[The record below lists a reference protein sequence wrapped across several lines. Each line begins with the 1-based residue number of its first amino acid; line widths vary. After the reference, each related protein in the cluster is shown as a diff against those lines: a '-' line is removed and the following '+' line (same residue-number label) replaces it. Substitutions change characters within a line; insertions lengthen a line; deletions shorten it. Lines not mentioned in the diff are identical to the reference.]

1 MNNKKTFVLD
11 TSVLI
16 HDPSAIFNFEENDVI
31 IPYIVIH
38 EIDGLRKSPNG
49 RGFAAREVIKQ
60 IEKFNQ
66 ETQNL
71 SKVSLGENKGNL
83 SISLKG
89 MPEKL
94 DFSSEI
100 QKSLRDDVII
110 NCAKDLKKTNKNI
123 ILVSK
128 DIGQRIKSSV
138 NGIVVQDYLNSKVK
152 DFENRYTGLRKEE
165 VILPP
170 PKSGDPEKASI
181 KSPDFLMHNEFCYVK
196 FEGYENVPGLLYR
209 NKKGRLHLVPDYKK
223 GVCGI
228 KPMDDGQRMAVDLLL
243 DDDVKLIAIAGMA
256 GAGKT
261 ILSLAAAIQYYEN
274 QNIDSI
280 MYVKPI
286 IPVGGRDLGYLPGD
300 KDEKLKNWAK
310 PLFDNLKIIEMK
322 YGKKYGEEFFT
333 EDINF
338 ELEALTYVRGR
349 TLHNTF
355 IMLDECLVGDS
366 LIWLSDGS
374 TIPIKDMTQDES
386 VISLDFK
393 TPYANSN
400 KISNYFKRSTNKILK
415 IRTARGTIEC
425 TPEHKLYVYE
435 NSMNLIKKEAQDIT
449 KNDKILYV
457 NHMNHIVKNDLSKE
471 EAQLAALIICDGTIH
486 KNLYSARVEMYKDQE
501 WLSNICCKIFPSSF
515 KSYNLD
521 YKNNRGY
528 TVCVAYCKKDI
539 EKFMSKYMI
548 PAGKKSNIVIVPP
561 EIWFCPI
568 DTLKSFISMC
578 FDCEGDVKVTEK
590 NVTIT
595 FTTTSKRFAYEMQ
608 ALLAKFDITSNVL
621 SYENKNSNHH
631 IKYRL
636 TIINYFA
643 NKFFKEIG
651 FTIPRKQEK
660 YNTTSDRNYQPSTK
674 YSINAFFQS
683 KSLYPQNNK
692 NNIYSVTDFQ
702 EDCKINNFGNL
713 ITQSTY
719 NKILNIN
726 QNNNIN
732 IDNYFPCCKIL
743 DIKTEIL
750 EEPIDVYDFTVE
762 NDHTFVVNG
771 IVSSNCQNNTA
782 LEARTALSRI
792 GENSKCV
799 LLADLTQIDNPYVDA
814 ESCGFSV
821 SVEALKDHPL
831 FGAVPLVTSQ
841 RSAVSSL
848 IAERM
853 NKN

>member
-1 MNNKKTFVLD
+1 
-11 TSVLI
+11 
-16 HDPSAIFNFEENDVI
+16 
-31 IPYIVIH
+31 
-38 EIDGLRKSPNG
+38 
-49 RGFAAREVIKQ
+49 
-60 IEKFNQ
+60 
-66 ETQNL
+66 
-71 SKVSLGENKGNL
+71 LGENKGNL

-310 PLFDNLKIIEMK
+310 SLFDNLKIIEMK

-338 ELEALTYVRGR
+338 ELEAYTYMRGR
-349 TLHNTF
+349 TFHNTF
-355 IMLDECLVGDS
+355 VMLDELQNC
-366 LIWLSDGS
+366 
-374 TIPIKDMTQDES
+374 
-386 VISLDFK
+386 
-393 TPYANSN
+393 
-400 KISNYFKRSTNKILK
+400 
-415 IRTARGTIEC
+415 
-425 TPEHKLYVYE
+425 
-435 NSMNLIKKEAQDIT
+435 
-449 KNDKILYV
+449 
-457 NHMNHIVKNDLSKE
+457 
-471 EAQLAALIICDGTIH
+471 
-486 KNLYSARVEMYKDQE
+486 
-501 WLSNICCKIFPSSF
+501 
-515 KSYNLD
+515 
-521 YKNNRGY
+521 
-528 TVCVAYCKKDI
+528 
-539 EKFMSKYMI
+539 
-548 PAGKKSNIVIVPP
+548 
-561 EIWFCPI
+561 
-568 DTLKSFISMC
+568 
-578 FDCEGDVKVTEK
+578 
-590 NVTIT
+590 
-595 FTTTSKRFAYEMQ
+595 
-608 ALLAKFDITSNVL
+608 
-621 SYENKNSNHH
+621 
-631 IKYRL
+631 
-636 TIINYFA
+636 
-643 NKFFKEIG
+643 
-651 FTIPRKQEK
+651 
-660 YNTTSDRNYQPSTK
+660 
-674 YSINAFFQS
+674 SI
-683 KSLYPQNNK
+683 
-692 NNIYSVTDFQ
+692 
-702 EDCKINNFGNL
+702 
-713 ITQSTY
+713 
-719 NKILNIN
+719 
-726 QNNNIN
+726 
-732 IDNYFPCCKIL
+732 
-743 DIKTEIL
+743 
-750 EEPIDVYDFTVE
+750 
-762 NDHTFVVNG
+762 
-771 IVSSNCQNNTA
+771 

-831 FGAVPLVTSQ
+831 FGAVPLVKSQ